1 MARQQDEIHNNF
13 QSILENQKEF
23 AAMEANISAALE
35 NMAILVHSQQW
46 FIRAFFFY
54 CLVAF
59 LLYMLTTAEQTF
71 HIRGHLCLGFCAS
84 IMLEAGVIILGADDD
99 YSAQLSKVL
108 LLRSVLFAAAT
119 VHIMHSIVRG

>member
-1 MARQQDEIHNNF
+1 MIF
-13 QSILENQKEF
+13 P
-23 AAMEANISAALE
+23 
-35 NMAILVHSQQW
+35 
-46 FIRAFFFY
+46 
-54 CLVAF
+54 F
-59 LLYMLTTAEQTF
+59 LP
-71 HIRGHLCLGFCAS
+71 GFCAS